1 MKIPFHTILY
11 VYMCVSPAS
20 FTVSA
25 TTYISSVFPF
35 LLLGTIS
42 LFEYITTV
50 FIHFST
56 VGHLG
61 CSLFYF
67 ILYYIH
73 CIYEMFIQVF
83 LWA

>member
-1 MKIPFHTILY
+1 MY
-11 VYMCVSPAS
+11 VSPAS

-25 TTYISSVFPF
+25 TTYILSVFPF

-67 ILYYIH
+67 I
-73 CIYEMFIQVF
+73 
-83 LWA
+83 